1 MATGFGVPL
10 LVSQQRWSMKTLA
23 SICACIALITGIVSV
38 NLWRELRTER
48 QANKELRTQFNA
60 ARLPS
65 SAPAIAAPVAANVAP
80 TAVAT
85 AAVEAPVCRSDSPPK
100 ATQTAAT
107 NALQNS
113 LNMQNELMKDPEYRK
128 LRLAQTRLS
137 IERTYSG
144 LAEEL
149 GLSDKEADKLF
160 DLLAE
165 HQVATSAEIQ
175 LLTAGGNQ
183 DQAAME
189 ERARRQQALRREQ
202 DEALRAMLGGKY
214 PQYQDYQ
221 QTLPARQ
228 RVTSMGTQLAQAGL
242 PLSAAQTKSL
252 TTAMVAEQQRQMQEA
267 RTVSRTPVNPADPDA
282 RAKLLEEQLKRT
294 EDNNRR
300 LVEAAAPHMSAS
312 QLAAYRNQMEQ
323 QAAMSRITMKMSL
336 EQQRLQSQP
345 QPQPQ

>member
-1 MATGFGVPL
+1 
-10 LVSQQRWSMKTLA
+10 MKTLA

-38 NLWRELRTER
+38 SLWRELRTER

-80 TAVAT
+80 TATAT
-85 AAVEAPVCRSDSPPK
+85 AAVEAPVCKSDSPPK
-100 ATQTAAT
+100 PTQTAAA
-107 NALQNS
+107 NSLQNS

-137 IERTYSG
+137 IERNYSG

-165 HQVATSAEIQ
+165 HQIATSAELQ
-175 LLTAGGNQ
+175 LLAANGNQ
-183 DQAAME
+183 DQAALE
-189 ERARRQQALRREQ
+189 ERSRRQQALRREQ
-202 DEALRAMLGGKY
+202 EEALRAMLGGKY

-228 RVTSMGTQLAQAGL
+228 RVTSMGSQLAQAGL
-242 PLSAAQTKSL
+242 PLSVAQTKSL

-267 RTVSRTPVNPADPDA
+267 RTTPPTVPVNPTDPDA
-282 RAKLLEEQLKRT
+282 RAKMMEEMFKRS

-300 LVEAAAPHMSAS
+300 LVEAAAPHMNAA
-312 QLAAYRNQMEQ
+312 QLAAYRSQIEQ
-323 QAAMSRITMKMSL
+323 QAAMNRISLKMQI
-336 EQQRLQSQP
+336 EQQRLQP
-345 QPQPQ
+345 QPQPRQ